1 MYKLHY
7 YIFKLFLLVFLST
20 LLIIILLAIS
30 FEFIFNAI
38 DNIGLIWKQAAK
50 STVLSLELAIPI
62 SFLISLCFL
71 NIKISKSFELTV
83 IRALGISRVKLYK
96 PIFYFS
102 ILCGLTIYWNQ
113 SFLAPLFKAELI
125 KDYKNVAQ
133 NWNIE
138 KNKISYFEEN
148 YQKAKE
154 RFVLFFH
161 NSEEGIYKIENYSEN
176 KLQQIFKIT
185 DNEVI
190 KENTSSQNTPYF
202 KEQVPT
208 NFTLVNEANF
218 FYLHFTKLF
227 NLAFIQKYNP
237 VFQYIFFQKIAD
249 IISVF
254 IIILICMGKLSHPRN
269 SDLESNTLIAIC
281 LTLLFIVTNQL
292 GFFIFEAGLA
302 NQFFAAFGN
311 SFIWISFII
320 IREIKNYV
328 IK

>member
-7 YIFKLFLLVFLST
+7 YIFKLFLLVFFST
-20 LLIIILLAIS
+20 LAIIILLAIS

-102 ILCGLTIYWNQ
+102 LLCGLTIYWNQ

-133 NWNIE
+133 NWSIE
-138 KNKISYFEEN
+138 KNKIIYFEEN

-154 RFVLFFH
+154 LFVLFFH
-161 NSEEGIYKIENYSEN
+161 NSEGIYKIENYSEN
-176 KLQQIFKIT
+176 KLQQTFKIT

-190 KENTSSQNTPYF
+190 KENKSPKNSFYYSDLTS
-202 KEQVPT
+202 
-208 NFTLVNEANF
+208 NFALVNEANF
-218 FYLHFTKLF
+218 FYLKLTKLF
-227 NLAFIQKYNP
+227 YLAFIQRSNP

-254 IIILICMGKLSHPRN
+254 IIMLIFMGKLSHPRN
-269 SDLESNTLIAIC
+269 SDLESKTLIAIC
-281 LTLLFIVTNQL
+281 LTLLFIVTNQI
-292 GFFIFEAGLA
+292 GFFIFEAGLV

-311 SFIWISFII
+311 SLIWISFVV